1 MTTNHDSKLQQFAK
15 RAEGIDRRLVEI
27 ALDKRGL
34 AIAASEGDPASTQ
47 QIEKLD
53 AESIALARETQLLID
68 AIQQV
73 KILQDQEAEAALEQK
88 NFASVGVLKGGATYN
103 ANSFVTDRGSIWFCR
118 QTTKERPGD
127 GNTSWVLACKGGR
140 DGREATALPR

>member
-1 MTTNHDSKLQQFAK
+1 MLFSQQGRLPMLSRTDRVSSTECDRCPYVDHAVL
-15 RAEGIDRRLVEI
+15 GIRRQKCVAAVKSYVNTRCA
-27 ALDKRGL
+27 AL
-34 AIAASEGDPASTQ
+34 E
-47 QIEKLD
+47 
-53 AESIALARETQLLID
+53 
-68 AIQQV
+68 V
-73 KILQDQEAEAALEQK
+73 KIARLEAALEQK

-140 DGREATALPR
+140 DGRDATALPR